1 MKDRL
6 HLLLASSLAVFV
18 VGIDIAMATYPGGTW
33 NDPMHQGHDFLQNF
47 FCDLTHDVAL
57 NGGGN
62 RWGSRIATVAM
73 VALVPGMVAFWLLAA
88 RLLPSGFGQTMV
100 RVSGIFSA
108 VGVAVVAVLPS
119 NHLGPL
125 HGFAVIMGT
134 VPGLFASLT
143 ATAGL
148 LRAGHKAAAALGGLT
163 LLTSAIDAALYVQ
176 HVSAHANSTH
186 PLLAPVQKLAAGF
199 LLAWMAS
206 VALAASK
213 PKKAAATKLPPPAPV
228 EEDPSAV

>member
-18 VGIDIAMATYPGGTW
+18 VGIATAMVLYPGGTW
-33 NDPMHQGHDFLQNF
+33 NDPMHEGHDFLQNF

-57 NGGGN
+57 NGAGN

-73 VALVPGMVAFWLLAA
+73 VALVPGMVAFWLLTA
-88 RLLPSGFGQTMV
+88 RLLPRGFAQTMV

-148 LRAGHKAAAALGGLT
+148 LRARHKAAAALGGLT
-163 LLTSAIDAALYVQ
+163 LITSAIDAALYLQ
-176 HVSAHANSTH
+176 HLSAHAHSTH
-186 PLLAPVQKLAAGF
+186 PLLAPVQKAAAAF
-199 LLAWMAS
+199 LIAWMAS
-206 VALAASK
+206 VALAAAK
-213 PKKAAATKLPPPAPV
+213 PKRAAAPKVPAPV
-228 EEDPSAV
+228 EEDPSPI